1 MSEVPHLTGKRSL
14 AMSMDTLRTLM
25 LRRKP
30 LTENSDL
37 VRNA

>member
-1 MSEVPHLTGKRSL
+1 MEYRISPLGERSL
-14 AMSMDTLRTLM
+14 AMSMDTLRTRM

-30 LTENSDL
+30 LTENPDL